1 MDNVAEPVELL
12 LVEGDSEEVGVL
24 ESELLPVELLLA
36 VGDGLWEEEGDVLWV
51 ALDVDEGVADNV
63 AETLLLGEE
72 DRLTVGLLLSDQDE
86 LTVGL

>member
-1 MDNVAEPVELL
+1 MAEPVELL

-72 DRLTVGLLLSDQDE
+72 DE

>member
-72 DRLTVGLLLSDQDE
+72 DE